1 MRFQEAYKLLAGEK
15 YFVFSFEDLCVF
27 YPNEKR
33 TSLRQYHSRWKKAGW
48 IASLRKGFYELTFP
62 KNHTIPDLYI
72 ANKMYS
78 PSYVSMETALSHYSI
93 IPEVSMAV
101 VSITSKPTRR
111 FKNLHG
117 LFIYHSVQPKA
128 FRGYGIEQYN
138 GFNVLIAEPEK
149 ALVDYL
155 YFKTL
160 RKSDFDINTERFDK
174 RRIADF
180 NKKRLE
186 SYARIYN
193 LNFKEILYVH
203 L

>member
-1 MRFQEAYKLLAGEK
+1 MRFQEAYKLLAGKK

-27 YPNEKR
+27 YPDEKR
-33 TSLRQYHSRWKKAGW
+33 TSLRQYLSRWNKAGW
-48 IASLRKGFYELTFP
+48 TTPLRKGLYELTFP
-62 KNHTIPDLYI
+62 ENHAIPDLYI

-93 IPEVSMAV
+93 IPQVSMAV
-101 VSITSKPTRR
+101 VSMTSKPTRR

-117 LFIYHSVQPKA
+117 LFIYHSIQPKA
-128 FRGYGIEQYN
+128 FGGYSIEKYN
-138 GFNVLIAEPEK
+138 GFNVLMAEPEK

-160 RKSDFDINTERFDK
+160 RKSEFDITAERFDQ
-174 RRIADF
+174 RRISDF

-186 SYARIYN
+186 AYAQIYN
-193 LNFKEILYVH
+193 LNLKEILYAH